1 MRALGDLGSLNIQL
15 VIVSAVLW
23 ILTGCIVPLLKKH
36 VLGVASVLSV
46 LLLCLV
52 GVVSI
57 RNLVKQDVL
66 QTFKMVLS
74 LSPSHSYRSPG
85 CWLDSFYLVTTGLL
99 IFSGPVGTYTSL
111 SDGSRSNKLIS
122 SAAIMFH
129 LLFLVLS
136 SICILPLL
144 PDNLDIKDIR
154 EKNEI
159 GYFPFALIPVLI
171 SGYKD
176 GEYFVLVIYLAIAL
190 SGFNLILGVST
201 NIVSICALSY
211 SRSRLVF

>member
-1 MRALGDLGSLNIQL
+1 MDPSSWPYAYNRLQTAAGQQSHELQH
-15 VIVSAVLW
+15 VAYSAG
-23 ILTGCIVPLLKKH
+23 TPH
-36 VLGVASVLSV
+36 
-46 LLLCLV
+46 LLLHHQLRQAQV
-52 GVVSI
+52 PQRQKVAQV
-57 RNLVKQDVL
+57 N
-66 QTFKMVLS
+66 
-74 LSPSHSYRSPG
+74 
-85 CWLDSFYLVTTGLL
+85 
-99 IFSGPVGTYTSL
+99 FSGPVGTYTSL

-136 SICILPLL
+136 SMCILPLL

-176 GEYFVLVIYLAIAL
+176 GEYFVMVIYLAIAL